1 MAIHIRRREF
11 IFTLGGAAAAWPLA
25 ARAQQPTV
33 PVIGFLGPGS
43 AQSDASRVTGF
54 RQGLSEAGLVEGR
67 NFTIEYRWA
76 DSHYDRLPA
85 LATELVHRQV
95 AVIATSSTPAVLAAK
110 AATTTIPIVFEMAT
124 NPVKLG
130 LVASFNRPGG
140 NITGVTQGS
149 AEIVPK
155 RLELLHELLPKA
167 GSLALLVNPTAPEL
181 AEPQTR
187 EVRSAA
193 QTLGIHLHVLNAS
206 TEQDFDRV
214 FARLT
219 ELRAGGLV
227 IGGDA
232 FFTRNV
238 KQLAA
243 LTVQHAVPAIYQYR
257 EFAAAGGLMGYGS
270 NITDTHRLV
279 GIYAGRI
286 LKGDKPADLP
296 VQQATT
302 KVEMYINL
310 KTARALGITITV
322 AAVWPCRRDFRV
334 MLFVAMHKS
343 PDVATLQLTADDHLP
358 GSINAVHLKDRLGD
372 VETDC
377 RDRLHSWLLRIVGAL
392 TAPTYGTYVPV
403 EEPSTASEAVVSRRS
418 KADHLFDHLVGA
430 REQRWRHLQAERLGG
445 FEVDDQ
451 LEPGR
456 KFDREIGRLGTFQN
470 FVHEVGCAAKVCGN
484 VNSITDQ
491 PASLSLLPEAM
502 GRRHSRCAGQL
513 RDAPTLRQKEAI
525 SRDDHGLGARLA
537 QLLEGRRDFR
547 LAARAGGDHLDPGG

>member
-1 MAIHIRRREF
+1 MMKRRDF
-11 IFTLGGAAAAWPLA
+11 ITLLGGAAAWPLA
-25 ARAQQPTV
+25 ARAQQPAM

-43 AQSDASRVTGF
+43 AQSDSYRVTAF

-85 LATELVHRQV
+85 FATELVQRQV
-95 AVIATSSTPAVLAAK
+95 AVIAASSTPATLAAK
-110 AATTTIPIVFEMAT
+110 AATTTIPIVFETAA

-140 NITGVTQGS
+140 NITGVINGVE
-149 AEIVPK
+149 EIARK

-167 GSLALLVNPTAPEL
+167 GSLALLVNPTAAEL
-181 AEPQTR
+181 AELQTR

-193 QTLGIHLHVLNAS
+193 QTLGVHLHILNAS

-232 FFTRNV
+232 FFTRHV

-243 LTVQHAVPAIYQYR
+243 LTVQHAVPAIYLYR
-257 EFAAAGGLMGYGS
+257 EFAAAGGLMSYGT

-310 KTARALGITITV
+310 KTARPAPPGCMRGRSRRKPNKRLAFQPNSAARSAQFSRDVKKLLQSPKNWRHRWLVGGSGNCRGRRPQPPIYRVNRPFLPSGQSVLLPSITTAHHLTFRRSLGGRPPGGLRARAGRSAHYRALQPRKRRPGCTAHPRSAAGPGCVKTHFSVKCEKYNSPVRIKPLCAQHGLTLMMRNSSEIFYARGGHLGFHTAWGPITDI
-322 AAVWPCRRDFRV
+322 
-334 MLFVAMHKS
+334 
-343 PDVATLQLTADDHLP
+343 
-358 GSINAVHLKDRLGD
+358 G
-372 VETDC
+372 
-377 RDRLHSWLLRIVGAL
+377 RLHSNSSSARTSRDSGTSIPSALAACRLTKSSTLLG
-392 TAPTYGTYVPV
+392 
-403 EEPSTASEAVVSRRS
+403 PSTGRS
-418 KADHLFDHLVGA
+418 A
-430 REQRWRHLQAERLGG
+430 G
-445 FEVDDQ
+445 FA
-451 LEPGR
+451 P
-456 KFDREIGRLGTFQN
+456 
-470 FVHEVGCAAKVCGN
+470 
-484 VNSITDQ
+484 
-491 PASLSLLPEAM
+491 
-502 GRRHSRCAGQL
+502 L
-513 RDAPTLRQKEAI
+513 RMRST
-525 SRDDHGLGARLA
+525 
-537 QLLEGRRDFR
+537 
-547 LAARAGGDHLDPGG
+547 